1 MSSNRQFVE
10 ALRAAHQEGYIKAM
24 RDTHARMSAEV
35 GWASAKEKDDE
46 YHRGLRDG
54 IIRAWEA
61 IGLQRWTPTNDTK
74 SGK

>member
-1 MSSNRQFVE
+1 MPNDQLLQ
-10 ALRAAHQEGYIKAM
+10 AIRAALHEGYIQAM
-24 RDTHARMSAEV
+24 RETHARMSKEV
-35 GWASAKEKDDE
+35 GWASAKEADDA

-61 IGLQRWTPTNDTK
+61 IGLQRWTKTDSQ